1 MPPTRSRAVGIVLL
15 PALILLLT
23 APGVSAQ
30 TRPAPLRIQQDGGEV
45 TVVADQM
52 QQVGGT
58 SNLLIATGNVE
69 IVRGVTRLLADRVEL
84 NRDTGEAIAQGK
96 VVFYDGQ
103 DRLVGER
110 IDYNLRT
117 GTGVVYN
124 GSAFSAPYYRL
135 GAQRMD
141 RVGESVYELK
151 GASFTTC
158 EEDDPPPW
166 SFRVGSGTADLNDIV
181 WGRDASFWV
190 GRVPLLP
197 WFPFFAAA
205 IRRERQSGFLFP
217 QFGVSS
223 RKGFFARIP
232 YYWAIDDSQDLTVS
246 LDVYA
251 NRGFGTTAEY
261 RYIMSENAQGQ
272 LNGFLVHEAF
282 RDGDTRAAGTYRHA
296 WQITPNVAFKV
307 DANGVS
313 DDHLLREYADR
324 LSDRAQQRAETNV
337 FISKR
342 WDTWN
347 LVGNVLWYQDLT
359 TSRPVELQRVPDI
372 RLTGLRQPVPGIPG
386 LPGMPGLLYETEAS
400 ATYFIRDV
408 GSDGARVDL
417 HPRLFYP
424 IPVAGLFT
432 VTPFAGGRAT
442 YYDKRVVEER
452 LTRVGGFLV
461 EETED
466 DRHVRLQ
473 AEGGV
478 ELESRLSRVWAME
491 GTWGLNA
498 LQHTIEPR
506 IQWLEIRGLDQKANP
521 QFDKAIDDIGKTSQ
535 VAYSLTQRLNAKT
548 VSGANEEPVRW
559 EAARLTVTQIFNLLP
574 DADQP
579 FKDLFSELIVR
590 PNQYF
595 GLRGVGQW
603 NVYGMGLRTANADVF
618 ANFKDVVTV
627 SAGARFSEIGS
638 PFTTVTG
645 GVVTKLGSHMNVRAT
660 TEYDVL
666 NGTKVENRVGVDLH
680 FQCWAILL
688 EYVDRHKS
696 EDEFRFSVNLLGLGQ
711 TGTRFGTGSVLR

>member
-1 MPPTRSRAVGIVLL
+1 MPPTRSRTVGIVLPL
-15 PALILLLT
+15 ALILLLT
-23 APGVSAQ
+23 APGRGVAQ
-30 TRPAPLRIQQDGGEV
+30 DSRATPLRMQQDGVEV

-58 SNLLIATGNVE
+58 TNLLIATGNVE

-135 GAQRMD
+135 GAERMD
-141 RVGESVYELK
+141 RVGENVYELK

-158 EEDDPPPW
+158 EDDDPPPW

-190 GRVPLLP
+190 GKVPLLP

-223 RKGFFARIP
+223 RKGFSVRIP

-246 LDVYA
+246 LDAYA
-251 NRGFGTTAEY
+251 RRGFGATLEY
-261 RYIMSENAQGQ
+261 RYLMSQEAQGQ
-272 LNGFLVHEAF
+272 LNGFAINEAF

-296 WQITPNVAFKV
+296 WQISPSVSFKV
-307 DANGVS
+307 DANAVT
-313 DDHLLREYADR
+313 DDRVLREYADR
-324 LSDRAQQRAETNV
+324 LADRAQQRAETNV
-337 FISKR
+337 FVSKR

-347 LVGNVLWYQDLT
+347 LVGNILWYQDLT
-359 TSRPVELQRVPDI
+359 TTRPVELQRVPDI
-372 RLTGLRQPVPGIPG
+372 RLYGLRQPVPG
-386 LPGMPGLLYETEAS
+386 LSGLLYETEAS

-424 IPVAGLFT
+424 VPVAGLFT

-442 YYDKRVVEER
+442 YYDKRVVGER
-452 LTRVGGFLV
+452 VTRVGGFLV

-466 DRHVRLQ
+466 DRHVRLL

-478 ELESRLSRVWAME
+478 ELESRVARVWTMD
-491 GTWGLNA
+491 GTWGLAA

-506 IQWLEIRGLDQKANP
+506 VQWLEIRGLDQKANP

-535 VAYSLTQRLNAKT
+535 VAYSITQRINAKT
-548 VSGANEEPVRW
+548 VSGPNQEPTRW
-559 EAARLTVTQIFNLLP
+559 EAARLTVTQIYNLLP
-574 DADQP
+574 DADEP
-579 FKDLFSELIVR
+579 FRDLSAELIVR

-595 GLRGVGQW
+595 GVRGVGQW
-603 NVYGMGLRTANADVF
+603 NVYGLGLRTANADIF
-618 ANFKDVVTV
+618 ANYRDLFVV
-627 SAGARFSEIGS
+627 SAGARFNEIGS
-638 PFTTVTG
+638 PFNTVNG
-645 GVVTKLGSHMNVRAT
+645 SVLAKLGSRMNVRAS
-660 TEYDVL
+660 TEYDIL
-666 NGTKVENRVGVDLH
+666 NGTKVENRVGVDIH

-688 EYVDRHKS
+688 EYIDRHRS

-711 TGTRFGTGSVLR
+711 TGTRFGTGAVLR

>member
-1 MPPTRSRAVGIVLL
+1 MPPTRSRTVGIVLPL
-15 PALILLLT
+15 ALILLLT
-23 APGVSAQ
+23 APGRGFAQ
-30 TRPAPLRIQQDGGEV
+30 DSRATPLRMQQDGVEV
-45 TVVADQM
+45 SVIADQM

-58 SNLLIATGNVE
+58 TNLLIATGNVE

-135 GAQRMD
+135 GAERMD
-141 RVGESVYELK
+141 RVGENVYELK

-158 EEDDPPPW
+158 EDDDPPPW

-190 GRVPLLP
+190 GKVPLLP

-223 RKGFFARIP
+223 RKGFSARIP

-246 LDVYA
+246 LDAYA
-251 NRGFGTTAEY
+251 RRGFGATLEY
-261 RYIMSENAQGQ
+261 RYLMSQEAQGQ
-272 LNGFLVHEAF
+272 LNGFAINEAF

-296 WQITPNVAFKV
+296 WQISPSLAFKV
-307 DANGVS
+307 DANAVT
-313 DDHLLREYADR
+313 DDRVLREYADR
-324 LSDRAQQRAETNV
+324 LADRAQQRAETNMFV
-337 FISKR
+337 SKR

-347 LVGNVLWYQDLT
+347 LVGNILWYQDLT
-359 TSRPVELQRVPDI
+359 TTRPVELQRVPDI
-372 RLTGLRQPVPGIPG
+372 RLYGLRQPVPG
-386 LPGMPGLLYETEAS
+386 LSGLLYETEAS

-424 IPVAGLFT
+424 VPVAGLFT

-442 YYDKRVVEER
+442 YYDKRVVAER
-452 LTRVGGFLV
+452 VTRVGGFLV

-466 DRHVRLQ
+466 DRHVRLL

-478 ELESRLSRVWAME
+478 ELESRVARVWAMD
-491 GTWGLNA
+491 GTWGLAA

-506 IQWLEIRGLDQKANP
+506 VQWLEIRGLDQKANP

-535 VAYSLTQRLNAKT
+535 VAYSITQRINAKT
-548 VSGANEEPVRW
+548 VSGPNQEPTRW
-559 EAARLTVTQIFNLLP
+559 EAARLTVTQIYNLLP
-574 DADQP
+574 DADEP
-579 FKDLFSELIVR
+579 FRDLSAELIVR

-595 GLRGVGQW
+595 GVRGVGQW
-603 NVYGMGLRTANADVF
+603 NVYGLGLRTANADIF
-618 ANFKDVVTV
+618 ANYRDLFIV
-627 SAGARFSEIGS
+627 SAGARFNEIGS
-638 PFTTVTG
+638 PFNTVNG
-645 GVVTKLGSHMNVRAT
+645 SVLAKLGSHMNVRAS
-660 TEYDVL
+660 TEYDIL
-666 NGTKVENRVGVDLH
+666 NGTKVENRVGVDIH

-688 EYVDRHKS
+688 EYIDRHRS

-711 TGTRFGTGSVLR
+711 TGTRFGTGAVLR

>member
-1 MPPTRSRAVGIVLL
+1 MPPTRSRTVGIVLPL
-15 PALILLLT
+15 ALILLLT
-23 APGVSAQ
+23 APGRGVAQ
-30 TRPAPLRIQQDGGEV
+30 DSRATPLRMQQDGVEV
-45 TVVADQM
+45 TVVADHM

-58 SNLLIATGNVE
+58 TNLLIATGNVE

-135 GAQRMD
+135 GAERMD
-141 RVGESVYELK
+141 RVGENVYELK

-158 EEDDPPPW
+158 EDDDPPPW

-190 GRVPLLP
+190 GKVPLLP

-223 RKGFFARIP
+223 RKGFSARIP

-246 LDVYA
+246 LDAYA
-251 NRGFGTTAEY
+251 RRGFGATLEY
-261 RYIMSENAQGQ
+261 RYLMSQDAQGQ
-272 LNGFLVHEAF
+272 LNGFAINEAF

-296 WQITPNVAFKV
+296 WQISPSVAFKV
-307 DANGVS
+307 DANAVT
-313 DDHLLREYADR
+313 DDRVLREYADR
-324 LSDRAQQRAETNV
+324 LADRAQQRAETNV
-337 FISKR
+337 FVSKR

-347 LVGNVLWYQDLT
+347 LVGNILWYQDLT
-359 TSRPVELQRVPDI
+359 TTRPVELQRVPDI
-372 RLTGLRQPVPGIPG
+372 RLYGLRQPVPG
-386 LPGMPGLLYETEAS
+386 LPDLLYETEAS

-424 IPVAGLFT
+424 VPVAGLFT

-442 YYDKRVVEER
+442 YYDKRVVGER
-452 LTRVGGFLV
+452 VTKGGGFLV

-466 DRHVRLQ
+466 DRHVRLL

-478 ELESRLSRVWAME
+478 ELESRVARVWTMD
-491 GTWGLNA
+491 GTWGLAA

-506 IQWLEIRGLDQKANP
+506 VQWLEIRGLDQKANP

-535 VAYSLTQRLNAKT
+535 VAYAITQRINAKT
-548 VSGANEEPVRW
+548 VSGPNQEPTRW
-559 EAARLTVTQIFNLLP
+559 EAARLTVTQIYNLLP
-574 DADQP
+574 DADEP
-579 FKDLFSELIVR
+579 FRDLSAELIVR

-595 GLRGVGQW
+595 GVRGVGQW
-603 NVYGMGLRTANADVF
+603 NVYGLGLRTANADIF
-618 ANFKDVVTV
+618 ANYRDLFIV
-627 SAGARFSEIGS
+627 SAGARFNEIGS
-638 PFTTVTG
+638 PFNTVNG
-645 GVVTKLGSHMNVRAT
+645 SVLAKLGSHMNVRAS

-666 NGTKVENRVGVDLH
+666 NGTKVENRVGVDIH

-688 EYVDRHKS
+688 EYIDRHRS

-711 TGTRFGTGSVLR
+711 TGTRFGTGAVLR

>member
-1 MPPTRSRAVGIVLL
+1 MPPTRSRTVGIVLPL
-15 PALILLLT
+15 ALILLLT
-23 APGVSAQ
+23 APGRGVAQ
-30 TRPAPLRIQQDGGEV
+30 DSRATPLRMQQDGVEV

-58 SNLLIATGNVE
+58 TNLLIATGNVE

-135 GAQRMD
+135 GAERMD
-141 RVGESVYELK
+141 RVGENVYELK

-158 EEDDPPPW
+158 EDDDPPPW

-190 GRVPLLP
+190 GKVPLLP

-223 RKGFFARIP
+223 RKGFSARIP

-246 LDVYA
+246 LDAYA
-251 NRGFGTTAEY
+251 RRGFGATLEY
-261 RYIMSENAQGQ
+261 RYLMSQDAQGQ
-272 LNGFLVHEAF
+272 LNGFAINEAF

-296 WQITPNVAFKV
+296 WQISPSVAFKV
-307 DANGVS
+307 DANAVT
-313 DDHLLREYADR
+313 DDRVLREYADR
-324 LSDRAQQRAETNV
+324 LADRAQQRAETNV
-337 FISKR
+337 FVSKR

-347 LVGNVLWYQDLT
+347 LVGNILWYQDLT
-359 TSRPVELQRVPDI
+359 TTRPVELQRVPDI
-372 RLTGLRQPVPGIPG
+372 RLYGLRQPVPG
-386 LPGMPGLLYETEAS
+386 LPDLLYETEAS

-424 IPVAGLFT
+424 VPVAGLFT

-442 YYDKRVVEER
+442 YYDKRVVGER
-452 LTRVGGFLV
+452 VTKGGGFLV

-466 DRHVRLQ
+466 DRHVRLL

-478 ELESRLSRVWAME
+478 ELESRVARVWTMD
-491 GTWGLNA
+491 GTWGLAA

-506 IQWLEIRGLDQKANP
+506 VQWLEIRGLDQKANP

-535 VAYSLTQRLNAKT
+535 VAYAITQRINAKT
-548 VSGANEEPVRW
+548 VSGPNQEPTRW
-559 EAARLTVTQIFNLLP
+559 EAARLTVTQIYNLLP
-574 DADQP
+574 DADEP
-579 FKDLFSELIVR
+579 FRDLSAELIVR

-595 GLRGVGQW
+595 GVRGVGQW
-603 NVYGMGLRTANADVF
+603 NVYGLGLRTANADIF
-618 ANFKDVVTV
+618 ANYRDLFVV
-627 SAGARFSEIGS
+627 SAGARFNEIGS
-638 PFTTVTG
+638 PFNTVNG
-645 GVVTKLGSHMNVRAT
+645 SVLAKVGSHMNVRAS

-666 NGTKVENRVGVDLH
+666 NGTKVENRVGVDIH

-688 EYVDRHKS
+688 EYIDRHRS

-711 TGTRFGTGSVLR
+711 TGTRFGTGAVLR

>member
-1 MPPTRSRAVGIVLL
+1 MPPTRSRTVGIVLPL
-15 PALILLLT
+15 ALILLLT
-23 APGVSAQ
+23 APGRGVAQ
-30 TRPAPLRIQQDGGEV
+30 DSRATPLRMQQDGVEV
-45 TVVADQM
+45 TVVADHM

-58 SNLLIATGNVE
+58 TNLLIATGNVE

-135 GAQRMD
+135 GAERMD
-141 RVGESVYELK
+141 RVGENVYELK

-158 EEDDPPPW
+158 EDDDPPPW

-190 GRVPLLP
+190 GKVPLLP

-223 RKGFFARIP
+223 RKGFSARIP

-246 LDVYA
+246 LDAYA
-251 NRGFGTTAEY
+251 RRGFGATLEY
-261 RYIMSENAQGQ
+261 RYLMSQDAQGQ
-272 LNGFLVHEAF
+272 LNGFAINEAF

-296 WQITPNVAFKV
+296 WQISPSVAFKV
-307 DANGVS
+307 DANAVT
-313 DDHLLREYADR
+313 DDRVLREYADR
-324 LSDRAQQRAETNV
+324 LADRAQQRAETNV
-337 FISKR
+337 FVSKR

-347 LVGNVLWYQDLT
+347 LVGNILWYQDLT
-359 TSRPVELQRVPDI
+359 TTRPVELQRVPDI
-372 RLTGLRQPVPGIPG
+372 RLYGLRQPLPG
-386 LPGMPGLLYETEAS
+386 LPDLLYETEAS

-424 IPVAGLFT
+424 VPVAGLFT

-442 YYDKRVVEER
+442 YYDKRVVGER
-452 LTRVGGFLV
+452 VTKGGGFLV

-466 DRHVRLQ
+466 DRHVRLL

-478 ELESRLSRVWAME
+478 ELESRVARVWTMD
-491 GTWGLNA
+491 GTWGLAA

-506 IQWLEIRGLDQKANP
+506 VQWLEIRGLDQKANP

-535 VAYSLTQRLNAKT
+535 VAYAITQRINAKT
-548 VSGANEEPVRW
+548 VSGPNQEPTRW
-559 EAARLTVTQIFNLLP
+559 EAARLTVTQIYNLLP
-574 DADQP
+574 DADEP
-579 FKDLFSELIVR
+579 FRDLSAELIVR

-595 GLRGVGQW
+595 GVRGVGQW
-603 NVYGMGLRTANADVF
+603 NVYGLGLRTANADIF
-618 ANFKDVVTV
+618 ANYRDLFIV
-627 SAGARFSEIGS
+627 SAGARFNEIGS
-638 PFTTVTG
+638 PFNTVNG
-645 GVVTKLGSHMNVRAT
+645 SVLAKLGSHMNVRAS

-666 NGTKVENRVGVDLH
+666 NGTKVENRVGVDIH

-688 EYVDRHKS
+688 EYIDRHRS

-711 TGTRFGTGSVLR
+711 TGTRFGTGAVLR

>member
-1 MPPTRSRAVGIVLL
+1 MPPTRSRTVGIVLPL
-15 PALILLLT
+15 ALILLLT
-23 APGVSAQ
+23 APGRGVAQ
-30 TRPAPLRIQQDGGEV
+30 DSRATPLRMQQDGVEV
-45 TVVADQM
+45 TVVADHM

-58 SNLLIATGNVE
+58 TNLLIATGNVE

-135 GAQRMD
+135 GAERMD
-141 RVGESVYELK
+141 RVGENVYELK

-158 EEDDPPPW
+158 EDDDPPPW

-190 GRVPLLP
+190 GKVPLLP

-223 RKGFFARIP
+223 RKGFSARIP

-246 LDVYA
+246 LDAYA
-251 NRGFGTTAEY
+251 RRGFGATLEY
-261 RYIMSENAQGQ
+261 RYLMSQDAQGQ
-272 LNGFLVHEAF
+272 LNGFAINEAF

-296 WQITPNVAFKV
+296 WQISPSVAFKV
-307 DANGVS
+307 DANAVT
-313 DDHLLREYADR
+313 DDRVLREYADR
-324 LSDRAQQRAETNV
+324 LADRAQQRAETNV
-337 FISKR
+337 FVSKR

-347 LVGNVLWYQDLT
+347 LVGNILWYQDLT
-359 TSRPVELQRVPDI
+359 TTRPVELQRVPDI
-372 RLTGLRQPVPGIPG
+372 RLYGLRQPVPG
-386 LPGMPGLLYETEAS
+386 LPDLLYETEAS

-424 IPVAGLFT
+424 VPVAGLFT

-442 YYDKRVVEER
+442 YYDKRVVGER
-452 LTRVGGFLV
+452 VTKGGGFLV

-466 DRHVRLQ
+466 DRHVRLL

-478 ELESRLSRVWAME
+478 ELESRVARVWTMD
-491 GTWGLNA
+491 GTWGLAA

-506 IQWLEIRGLDQKANP
+506 VQWLEIRGLDQKANP

-535 VAYSLTQRLNAKT
+535 VAYAITQRINAKT
-548 VSGANEEPVRW
+548 VSGPNQEPTRW
-559 EAARLTVTQIFNLLP
+559 EAARLTVTQIYNLLP
-574 DADQP
+574 DADEP
-579 FKDLFSELIVR
+579 FRDLSAELIVR

-595 GLRGVGQW
+595 GVRGVGQW
-603 NVYGMGLRTANADVF
+603 NVYGLGLRTANADIF
-618 ANFKDVVTV
+618 ANYRDLFIV
-627 SAGARFSEIGS
+627 SAGARFNEIGS
-638 PFTTVTG
+638 PFNTVNG
-645 GVVTKLGSHMNVRAT
+645 SVLAKVGSHMNVRAS

-666 NGTKVENRVGVDLH
+666 NGTKVENRVGVDIH

-688 EYVDRHKS
+688 EYIDRHRS

-711 TGTRFGTGSVLR
+711 TGTRFGTGAVLR

>member
-1 MPPTRSRAVGIVLL
+1 MPPTRSRTVGIVLPL
-15 PALILLLT
+15 ALILLLT
-23 APGVSAQ
+23 APGRGVAQ
-30 TRPAPLRIQQDGGEV
+30 DSRATPLRMQQDGVEV
-45 TVVADQM
+45 TVVADHM

-58 SNLLIATGNVE
+58 TNLLIATGNVE

-135 GAQRMD
+135 GAERMD
-141 RVGESVYELK
+141 RVGENVYELK

-158 EEDDPPPW
+158 EDDDPPPW

-190 GRVPLLP
+190 GKVPLLP

-223 RKGFFARIP
+223 RKGFSARIP

-246 LDVYA
+246 LDAYA
-251 NRGFGTTAEY
+251 RRGFGATLEY
-261 RYIMSENAQGQ
+261 RYLMSQEAQGQ
-272 LNGFLVHEAF
+272 LNGFAINEAF

-296 WQITPNVAFKV
+296 WQISPSVSFKV
-307 DANGVS
+307 DANAVT
-313 DDHLLREYADR
+313 DDRVLREYADR
-324 LSDRAQQRAETNV
+324 LADRAQQRAETNV
-337 FISKR
+337 FVSKR

-347 LVGNVLWYQDLT
+347 LVGNILWYQDLT
-359 TSRPVELQRVPDI
+359 TTRPVELQRVPDI
-372 RLTGLRQPVPGIPG
+372 RLYGLRQPVPG
-386 LPGMPGLLYETEAS
+386 LPDLLYETEAS

-424 IPVAGLFT
+424 VPVAGLFT

-442 YYDKRVVEER
+442 YYDKRVVGER
-452 LTRVGGFLV
+452 VTKGGGFLV

-466 DRHVRLQ
+466 DRHVRLL

-478 ELESRLSRVWAME
+478 ELESRVARVWTMD
-491 GTWGLNA
+491 GTWGLAA

-506 IQWLEIRGLDQKANP
+506 VQWLEIRGLDQKANP

-535 VAYSLTQRLNAKT
+535 VAYAITQRINAKT
-548 VSGANEEPVRW
+548 VSGPNQEPTRW
-559 EAARLTVTQIFNLLP
+559 EAARLTVTQIYNLLP
-574 DADQP
+574 DADEP
-579 FKDLFSELIVR
+579 FRDLSAELIVR

-595 GLRGVGQW
+595 GVRGVGQW
-603 NVYGMGLRTANADVF
+603 NVYGLGLRTANADIF
-618 ANFKDVVTV
+618 ANYRDLFVV
-627 SAGARFSEIGS
+627 SAGARFNEIGS
-638 PFTTVTG
+638 PFNTVNG
-645 GVVTKLGSHMNVRAT
+645 SVLAKVGSHMNVRAS

-666 NGTKVENRVGVDLH
+666 NGTKVENRVGVDIH

-688 EYVDRHKS
+688 EYIDRHRS

-711 TGTRFGTGSVLR
+711 TGTRFGTGAVLR

>member
-1 MPPTRSRAVGIVLL
+1 MPPTRSRTVGIVLPL
-15 PALILLLT
+15 ALILLLT
-23 APGVSAQ
+23 APGRGVAQ
-30 TRPAPLRIQQDGGEV
+30 DSRATPLRMQQDGVEV

-58 SNLLIATGNVE
+58 TNLLIATGNVE

-135 GAQRMD
+135 GAERMD
-141 RVGESVYELK
+141 RVGENVYELK

-158 EEDDPPPW
+158 EDDDPPPW

-190 GRVPLLP
+190 GKVPLLP

-223 RKGFFARIP
+223 RKGFSARIP

-246 LDVYA
+246 LDAYA
-251 NRGFGTTAEY
+251 RRGFGATLEY
-261 RYIMSENAQGQ
+261 RYLMSQEAQGQ
-272 LNGFLVHEAF
+272 LNGFAINEAF

-296 WQITPNVAFKV
+296 WQISPSVSFKV
-307 DANGVS
+307 DANAVT
-313 DDHLLREYADR
+313 DDRVLREYADR
-324 LSDRAQQRAETNV
+324 LADRAQQRAETNV
-337 FISKR
+337 FVSKR

-347 LVGNVLWYQDLT
+347 LVGNILWYQDLT
-359 TSRPVELQRVPDI
+359 TTRPVELQRVPDI
-372 RLTGLRQPVPGIPG
+372 RLYGLRQPVPG
-386 LPGMPGLLYETEAS
+386 LSGLLYETEAS

-424 IPVAGLFT
+424 VPVAGLFT

-442 YYDKRVVEER
+442 YYDKRVVGER
-452 LTRVGGFLV
+452 VTRVGGFLV

-466 DRHVRLQ
+466 DRHVRLL

-478 ELESRLSRVWAME
+478 ELESRVARVWTMD
-491 GTWGLNA
+491 GTWGLAA

-506 IQWLEIRGLDQKANP
+506 VQWLEIRGLDQKANP

-535 VAYSLTQRLNAKT
+535 VAYSITQRINAKT
-548 VSGANEEPVRW
+548 VSGPNQQPTRW
-559 EAARLTVTQIFNLLP
+559 EAARLTVTQIYNLLP
-574 DADQP
+574 DADEP
-579 FKDLFSELIVR
+579 FRDLSAELIVR

-595 GLRGVGQW
+595 GVRGVGQW
-603 NVYGMGLRTANADVF
+603 NVYGLGLRTANADIF
-618 ANFKDVVTV
+618 ANYRDLFVV
-627 SAGARFSEIGS
+627 SAGARFNEIGS
-638 PFTTVTG
+638 PFNTVNG
-645 GVVTKLGSHMNVRAT
+645 SVLARLGSRMNVRAS
-660 TEYDVL
+660 TEYDIL
-666 NGTKVENRVGVDLH
+666 NGTKVENRVGVDIH

-688 EYVDRHKS
+688 EYIDRHRS

-711 TGTRFGTGSVLR
+711 TGTRFGTGAVLR

>member
-1 MPPTRSRAVGIVLL
+1 MPPTRSRTVGIVLPL
-15 PALILLLT
+15 ALILLLT
-23 APGVSAQ
+23 APGRGVAQ
-30 TRPAPLRIQQDGGEV
+30 DSRATPLRMQQDGVEV

-58 SNLLIATGNVE
+58 TNLLIATGNVE

-135 GAQRMD
+135 GAERMD
-141 RVGESVYELK
+141 RVGENVYELK

-158 EEDDPPPW
+158 EDDDPPPW

-190 GRVPLLP
+190 GKVPLLP

-223 RKGFFARIP
+223 RKGFSARIP

-246 LDVYA
+246 LDAYA
-251 NRGFGTTAEY
+251 RRGFGATLEY
-261 RYIMSENAQGQ
+261 RYLMSQDAQGQ
-272 LNGFLVHEAF
+272 LNGFAINEAF

-296 WQITPNVAFKV
+296 WQISPSVAFKV
-307 DANGVS
+307 DANAVT
-313 DDHLLREYADR
+313 DDRVLREYADR
-324 LSDRAQQRAETNV
+324 LADRAQQRAETNV
-337 FISKR
+337 FVSKR

-347 LVGNVLWYQDLT
+347 LVGNILWYQDLT
-359 TSRPVELQRVPDI
+359 TTRPVELQRVPDI
-372 RLTGLRQPVPGIPG
+372 RLYGLRQPVPG
-386 LPGMPGLLYETEAS
+386 LPDLLYETEAS

-424 IPVAGLFT
+424 VPVAGLFT

-442 YYDKRVVEER
+442 YYDKRVVGER
-452 LTRVGGFLV
+452 VTKGGGFLV

-466 DRHVRLQ
+466 DRHVRLL

-478 ELESRLSRVWAME
+478 ELESRVARVWTMD
-491 GTWGLNA
+491 GTWGLAA

-506 IQWLEIRGLDQKANP
+506 VQWLEIRGLDQKANP
-521 QFDKAIDDIGKTSQ
+521 QYDKAIDDIGKTSQ
-535 VAYSLTQRLNAKT
+535 VAYAITQRINAKT
-548 VSGANEEPVRW
+548 VSGPNQEPTRW
-559 EAARLTVTQIFNLLP
+559 EAARLTVTQIYNLLP
-574 DADQP
+574 DADEP
-579 FKDLFSELIVR
+579 FRDLSAELIVR

-595 GLRGVGQW
+595 GVRGVGQW
-603 NVYGMGLRTANADVF
+603 NVYGLGLRTANADIF
-618 ANFKDVVTV
+618 ANYRDLFIV
-627 SAGARFSEIGS
+627 SAGARFNEIGS
-638 PFTTVTG
+638 PFNTVNG
-645 GVVTKLGSHMNVRAT
+645 SVLAKLGSHMNVRAS
-660 TEYDVL
+660 TEYDIL
-666 NGTKVENRVGVDLH
+666 NGTKVENRVGVDIH

-688 EYVDRHKS
+688 EYIDRHRS

-711 TGTRFGTGSVLR
+711 TGTRFGTGAVLR

>member
-1 MPPTRSRAVGIVLL
+1 MPPTRSRTVGIVLPL
-15 PALILLLT
+15 ALILLLT
-23 APGVSAQ
+23 APGRGVAQ
-30 TRPAPLRIQQDGGEV
+30 DSRATPLRMQQDGVEV

-58 SNLLIATGNVE
+58 TNLLIATGNVE

-135 GAQRMD
+135 GAERMD
-141 RVGESVYELK
+141 RVGENVYELK

-158 EEDDPPPW
+158 EDDDPPPW

-190 GRVPLLP
+190 GKVPLLP

-223 RKGFFARIP
+223 RKGFSARIP

-246 LDVYA
+246 LDAYA
-251 NRGFGTTAEY
+251 RRGFGATLEY
-261 RYIMSENAQGQ
+261 RYLMSQDAQGQ
-272 LNGFLVHEAF
+272 LNGFAINEAF

-296 WQITPNVAFKV
+296 WQISPSVAFKV
-307 DANGVS
+307 DANAVT
-313 DDHLLREYADR
+313 DDRVLREYADR
-324 LSDRAQQRAETNV
+324 LADRAQQRAETNV
-337 FISKR
+337 FVSKR

-347 LVGNVLWYQDLT
+347 LVGNILWYQDLT
-359 TSRPVELQRVPDI
+359 TTRPVELQRVPDI
-372 RLTGLRQPVPGIPG
+372 RLYGLRQPVPG
-386 LPGMPGLLYETEAS
+386 LPDLLYETEAS

-424 IPVAGLFT
+424 VPVAGLFT

-442 YYDKRVVEER
+442 YYDKRVVGER
-452 LTRVGGFLV
+452 VTKGGGFLV

-466 DRHVRLQ
+466 DRHVRLL

-478 ELESRLSRVWAME
+478 ELESRVARVWTMD
-491 GTWGLNA
+491 GTWGLAA

-506 IQWLEIRGLDQKANP
+506 VQWLEIRGLDQKANP

-535 VAYSLTQRLNAKT
+535 VAYAITQRINAKT
-548 VSGANEEPVRW
+548 VSGPNQEPTRW
-559 EAARLTVTQIFNLLP
+559 EAARLTVTQIYNLLP
-574 DADQP
+574 DADEP
-579 FKDLFSELIVR
+579 FRDLSAELIVR

-595 GLRGVGQW
+595 GVRGVGQW
-603 NVYGMGLRTANADVF
+603 NVYGLGLRTANADIF
-618 ANFKDVVTV
+618 ANYRDLFIV
-627 SAGARFSEIGS
+627 SAGARFNEIGS
-638 PFTTVTG
+638 PFNTVNG
-645 GVVTKLGSHMNVRAT
+645 SVLAKLGSHMNVRAS
-660 TEYDVL
+660 TEYDIL
-666 NGTKVENRVGVDLH
+666 NGTKVENRVGVDIH

-688 EYVDRHKS
+688 EYIDRHRS

-711 TGTRFGTGSVLR
+711 TGTRFGTGAVLR